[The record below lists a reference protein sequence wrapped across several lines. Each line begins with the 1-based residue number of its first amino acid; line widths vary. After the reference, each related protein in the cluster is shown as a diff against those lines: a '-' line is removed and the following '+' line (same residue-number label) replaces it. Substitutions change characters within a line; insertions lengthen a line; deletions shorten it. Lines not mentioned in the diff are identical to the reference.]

1 METTNDVSRFKPI
14 NHKFCLLIVIL
25 IFLKNPLPEGN
36 VMINV
41 QINVLLV
48 YFSFLLYHLL

>member
-1 METTNDVSRFKPI
+1 VDGNDVSRFKPI